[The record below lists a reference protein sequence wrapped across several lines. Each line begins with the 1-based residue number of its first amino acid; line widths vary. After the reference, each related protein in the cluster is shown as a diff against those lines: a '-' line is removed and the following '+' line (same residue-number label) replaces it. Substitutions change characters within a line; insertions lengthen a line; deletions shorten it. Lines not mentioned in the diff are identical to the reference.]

1 MIPNTGPAVLV
12 PSPFIE
18 LQMGQASGTALP
30 PRTLTHKHAGTL
42 SYHNVKIKEWKRERK
57 KKTFS
62 SVCLLLGTLGTQAG
76 ASDLGRGHLAFK
88 DSSRGAGGYRM
99 GGHPQRLC
107 TKEEMPPFSPQ

>member
-57 KKTFS
+57 KKHFPVF
-62 SVCLLLGTLGTQAG
+62 VC
-76 ASDLGRGHLAFK
+76 
-88 DSSRGAGGYRM
+88 
-99 GGHPQRLC
+99 C
-107 TKEEMPPFSPQ
+107 